1 MYISLSIQYSDIH
14 IQRETLYNVSI
25 DYADSSINGIF
36 MGSEII
42 LANLSDYGIRLDNR
56 YNGYEVVYT
65 DTELIIK
72 IKKKN

>member
-36 MGSEII
+36 KGSEII
-42 LANLSDYGIRLDNR
+42 LANLSDYGIKLDNR

-72 IKKKN
+72 IKRR